1 MESLALGR
9 THIHCCLRFTD
20 RLSLLLLHLEVFKL
34 SRFPLI
40 RVLQPVMALELA
52 KPALTG
58 STMEQTYSAKLE
70 VKLKFALE
78 VAFAADLVSTA
89 PSLIV

>member
-20 RLSLLLLHLEVFKL
+20 RLSLLLLHLEVFRL
-34 SRFPLI
+34 SHFPLI
-40 RVLQPVMALELA
+40 RVLKPVLALVLA
-52 KPALTG
+52 KPLLTG
-58 STMEQTYSAKLE
+58 SFIKQTYSAKLE

-78 VAFAADLVSTA
+78 VVFAADLVSTA
-89 PSLIV
+89 LSLIV

>member
-1 MESLALGR
+1 
-9 THIHCCLRFTD
+9 
-20 RLSLLLLHLEVFKL
+20 
-34 SRFPLI
+34 
-40 RVLQPVMALELA
+40 MALELA

-78 VAFAADLVSTA
+78 VAFAADLVSTV